1 MGVHQFI
8 KFFIT
13 KVVRTHFFYLHNVE
27 QKGCAFIDVS
37 TGGLSPDAALL
48 AKWARLREL
57 RDLVN
62 KAGKRIAVLVERGNS
77 RIFIPVEL
85 G

>member
-1 MGVHQFI
+1 MCIRDSPLTPEEQRRSEGGGVVVQDVAGAAAKAGI
-8 KFFIT
+8 KAGDIVLSVNGEKIT
-13 KVVRTHFFYLHNVE
+13 GTE
-27 QKGCAFIDVS
+27 Q
-37 TGGLSPDAALL
+37 
-48 AKWARLREL
+48 L

-62 KAGKRIAVLVERGNS
+62 KSGKRIAVLVERGES